1 METDSTDTITQRH
14 VAGIIPVAGQPLDFK
29 FDWSDCLMPIAPDY
43 TAIERSVVECAYAGC
58 QTIWII
64 CNDDVSPLIRHRLGE
79 YIQDPVY
86 CNRRLD
92 QFPSESRKAI
102 PIFYSPVHPRDRD
115 KRDCLGWS
123 VLHGALTAFKVSNGL
138 SRWVAPHRYYVSFP
152 YGVYA
157 PEFVRGYR
165 KEISSASSFYLRCD
179 GRTVRDGEYLGFTF
193 DSDGAKKFRNNVR
206 EKSTGIYMPTADSTT
221 HSIEKLPV
229 EKRYSARHFSLDT
242 VFNCGIIEE
251 DRVIDIPWYYN
262 IGSWDKYCEFIG
274 SNERNTF
281 TRPNK
286 KLLSYGEWNQIGQ
299 DEE

>member
-1 METDSTDTITQRH
+1 
-14 VAGIIPVAGQPLDFK
+14 
-29 FDWSDCLMPIAPDY
+29 
-43 TAIERSVVECAYAGC
+43 
-58 QTIWII
+58 
-64 CNDDVSPLIRHRLGE
+64 
-79 YIQDPVY
+79 
-86 CNRRLD
+86 
-92 QFPSESRKAI
+92 
-102 PIFYSPVHPRDRD
+102 
-115 KRDCLGWS
+115 LGWS